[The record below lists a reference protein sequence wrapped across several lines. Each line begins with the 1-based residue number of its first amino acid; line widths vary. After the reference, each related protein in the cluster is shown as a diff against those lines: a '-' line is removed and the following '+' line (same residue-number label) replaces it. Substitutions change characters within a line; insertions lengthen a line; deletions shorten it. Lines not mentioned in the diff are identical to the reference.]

1 MSSTAS
7 CDADKSVSCNGD
19 ICSNTQGCGN
29 KAIREVPEITKKE
42 VKQYTCYNCNV
53 IVDKMVS
60 IPDFVQTDIHQII
73 QRRQMED
80 EIKDFLL

>member
-1 MSSTAS
+1 M
-7 CDADKSVSCNGD
+7 
-19 ICSNTQGCGN
+19 
-29 KAIREVPEITKKE
+29 REVAEITKKE
-42 VKQYTCYNCNV
+42 VKPYTCYNCNV

-60 IPDFVQTDIHQII
+60 IPNFVQTDIHQII

>member
-7 CDADKSVSCNGD
+7 CDADKSTSCNGD
-19 ICSNTQGCGN
+19 TCSNTQGCGN
-29 KAIREVPEITKKE
+29 DAMREVSEITKKE
-42 VKQYTCYNCNV
+42 VKQYACYNCNV

-60 IPDFVQTDIHQII
+60 IPHFVQTDIHQII

>member
-1 MSSTAS
+1 M
-7 CDADKSVSCNGD
+7 
-19 ICSNTQGCGN
+19 
-29 KAIREVPEITKKE
+29 REVAEITKKE
-42 VKQYTCYNCNV
+42 VKPHTCYNCNV